1 MKIVIAGKNSIA
13 VNVLEHLNTL
23 DHIEV
28 SVILNRNE
36 NFKNGFQK
44 SLGFYAKLWNIPILT
59 LEDVYDEESLL
70 FLSLEFDRIIKPE
83 KFKSKKLFNIHFSL
97 LPKYKGMY
105 TSSLPILNGE
115 STTGVTL
122 HSIDAGIDTGD
133 ILDQFEFPI
142 SILDTARSLYEKYI
156 LHGTSI
162 VLENLQSIIQNKI
175 ELKPQDQ
182 HSSTYY
188 GRHAINYAEL
198 HINYKLTAYQI
209 DRQLKA
215 FTFREYQ
222 LPKFENEEIFNSV
235 ITNVRS
241 NQKPGSI
248 VSEDEY
254 EIQVATID
262 YDIILFKDIYKKLWE
277 ACRTNDYDVLKDIFE
292 NSELDIEL
300 HNENG
305 WNALIIAVYNNSI
318 ECVNLLIDYGAN
330 INASNYNGTTVLMY
344 AKSSAIITHD
354 HRVLNTLLKGA
365 IDIHK
370 KDVYDKS
377 VLDWLKDEDTELYSL
392 LKEWSAASEY

>member
-13 VNVLEHLNTL
+13 VNVLEHVNTL

-83 KFKSKKLFNIHFSL
+83 KFKSKKLYNIHFSL

-105 TSSLPILNGE
+105 TSSLPILNGD

-133 ILDQFEFPI
+133 ILDRFEFPI
-142 SILDTARSLYEKYI
+142 SFLDNARTLYEKYI

-162 VLENLQSIIQNKI
+162 VLENLQRIIQNKI

-182 HSSTYY
+182 HSSTYF
-188 GRHAINYAEL
+188 GRDTINYAEL
-198 HINYKLTAYQI
+198 NINYKLTAYQI

-222 LPKFENEEIFNSV
+222 LPKFENEEIYNSI

-254 EIQVATID
+254 EIQLATID

-277 ACRTNDYDVLKDIFE
+277 ACRNNDYDVLKDIFE
-292 NSELDIEL
+292 NCELDIEL
-300 HNENG
+300 RNENG

-344 AKSSAIITHD
+344 AKSSAILTHD
-354 HRVLNTLLKGA
+354 HRVLNTLLTLP

-377 VLDWLKDEDTELYSL
+377 ILDWLKDEDTELYSL
-392 LKEWSAASEY
+392 LKEWSAASE